1 MKGAEGRGKVS
12 IKDFIVSIWSIAWER
27 APAWLKSC
35 LVALGR
41 CSGRSPDTWGMQVA
55 AGPEALSPSGVEVD
69 PSKGHLP
76 AQRQPICQVDA
87 QLLAE
92 FHLLICE
99 VILQDVTETGVC
111 TGRTR
116 V

>member
-1 MKGAEGRGKVS
+1 M
-12 IKDFIVSIWSIAWER
+12 
-27 APAWLKSC
+27 WLKSC

-41 CSGRSPDTWGMQVA
+41 CSGRSPDTWGMHSGPSEA
-55 AGPEALSPSGVEVD
+55 AGPEALSPSGVEAD
-69 PSKGHLP
+69 PSKGHVP

-99 VILQDVTETGVC
+99 VILQDVTEPEVC

>member
-1 MKGAEGRGKVS
+1 M
-12 IKDFIVSIWSIAWER
+12 AWER
-27 APAWLKSC
+27 APGSLKSC

-41 CSGRSPDTWGMQVA
+41 CSGRSPDTWGMHSGPSEA
-55 AGPEALSPSGVEVD
+55 AGPEALSPSGVEAD
-69 PSKGHLP
+69 PSKGHVP

-99 VILQDVTETGVC
+99 VILQDVTEPEVC